1 MSEDRV
7 TLRSNVR
14 SLRAA
19 PRSLALWLA
28 LLMYSAAIWVLA
40 EWITDLPSTLSQ
52 VRGLVEDPAEFMRI
66 LRFEGE
72 SAGGFLLALNF
83 LFNLA
88 IVLVSFFGW
97 LKAIRIS
104 WQLGSASKQAE
115 IIDHDTA
122 AIPSEIGRGVY
133 RQSLTEKYSSNIQKS
148 GVVYDLFVETLTRS
162 FHERWEPP
170 RQLAE
175 SALGEMVRGTGG
187 LAVLQRIVLQLGILG
202 TFLGM
207 LFAFGSKAFLMESPD
222 LNGLMES
229 LRFAFG
235 TSVFGLV
242 GSIFLL
248 SVSAHCRL
256 SGQIVFRRL
265 ERMTNNILDVAKLFR
280 NDPSYISDL
289 SQVRAAVG
297 DIKKDVEGIATG
309 HVGIIDAINTAG
321 QRLRAERDAFDVAF
335 AENIRAQTDIVTS
348 LQSTH
353 RALNTEEL
361 SRAVQ
366 TAMSEGGK
374 LAGEEL
380 QRSAEAAHHLSKLV
394 ARLAEDDAARLVV
407 FRELQQTQNSISKR
421 LAQIEARL
429 AQMQGRRS
437 GATFSSRFLR
447 GWIDSF
453 ISRVRR
459 WRGKQ

>member
-1 MSEDRV
+1 M
-7 TLRSNVR
+7 
-14 SLRAA
+14 
-19 PRSLALWLA
+19 
-28 LLMYSAAIWVLA
+28 I
-40 EWITDLPSTLSQ
+40 
-52 VRGLVEDPAEFMRI
+52 
-66 LRFEGE
+66 RFEGE
-72 SAGGFLLALNF
+72 STAGFLSPLNI
-83 LFNLA
+83 LFITA
-88 IVLVSFFGW
+88 IVLVSLFGW
-97 LKAIRIS
+97 FKAIRIS
-104 WQLGSASKQAE
+104 LLLGTASKHAE

-122 AIPSEIGRGVY
+122 AIPSEIARGAY
-133 RQSLTEKYSSNIQKS
+133 RQSLTEKYSSNIPKKD
-148 GVVYDLFVETLTRS
+148 VVYGLFVETLKRS

-175 SALGEMVRGTGG
+175 SALGEMVRGIGG

-207 LFAFGSKAFLMESPD
+207 LFAFGSEAFRLESPD
-222 LNGLMES
+222 LIGLMES

-265 ERMTNNILDVAKLFR
+265 ELMTNNILDVAKLFR

-297 DIKKDVEGIATG
+297 EIKKDVEGIASG
-309 HVGIIDAINTAG
+309 HVGIIDAIQTAG
-321 QRLRAERDAFDVAF
+321 QRLRAERDAFDAAF
-335 AENIRAQTDIVTS
+335 AENIRAQTEIVTS

-353 RALNTEEL
+353 LALNTDEL

-394 ARLAEDDAARLVV
+394 AHLAEDDAARLVV

-421 LAQIEARL
+421 LEKIETRIAQLQERRR
-429 AQMQGRRS
+429 GR
-437 GATFSSRFLR
+437 ASSL
-447 GWIDSF
+447 SF
-453 ISRVRR
+453 RRQVWDPVMSRVQR
-459 WRGKQ
+459 WRGKE